1 MGNYTDFQGREIL
14 VQIKKRTKNPNP
26 KSISTVHPHTALPAI
41 HHGDR
46 TGFPVMVMLFGC
58 IDGDKAIACKKR
70 YLPGIYKRLFFGGAG
85 MGASSTADKERKL
98 LKNQT
103 PW

>member
-14 VQIKKRTKNPNP
+14 VQIKKRAKNPNP
-26 KSISTVHPHTALPAI
+26 KSISTIHPHTAFPAI
-41 HHGDR
+41 RHGDR

-70 YLPGIYKRLFFGGAG
+70 YHAWDLQKP
-85 MGASSTADKERKL
+85 L
-98 LKNQT
+98 LWGHRDGRFLNG
-103 PW
+103 